1 MSAAERGK
9 TGWKLSDSEQDTLE
23 YLYGGGDEQIECR
36 SMAWVITRYPQKC
49 VSILHKGKMTQ
60 PAGSRMVLER
70 AKVEGKFGS
79 CYTCESCMQKSAQDL
94 RKGR

>member
-9 TGWKLSDSEQDTLE
+9 KERKLSDSEQDALE

-36 SMAWVITRYPQKC
+36 SMAWVITRYSQKC
-49 VSILHKGKMTQ
+49 VSILHKGKMMQ
-60 PAGSRMVLER
+60 PSGSRMVLER

-79 CYTCESCMQKSAQDL
+79 CYTCQSCMQLSAQEL